1 MGGSIGEHV
10 WRQSYKMSTSKVTN
24 GANLKKCQLLIST
37 STVILARI
45 LQSVNFLI
53 YRYILGNTNTG
64 VCSDIGNTNTSIHP
78 VSYCPIWEEAVLIPD
93 LNACLPARLASFRHL
108 HMWALPRILAE
119 RYHHTVRVQ
128 TCSHAC
134 DLSSTCAHVPAGL
147 LHLHALSLRFHSAR
161 VHTHATCARWLENSP
176 LTIACRASPM
186 PGRCVHACLARLLM
200 SSLSCIPAFSPNV
213 VCVQDSSFCAI
224 LHVINLYKWCK
235 N

>member
-1 MGGSIGEHV
+1 MTAQPALPLHMCPMAYILSADCVSPVADAWPKCAYQQWPGELASRARV
-10 WRQSYKMSTSKVTN
+10 GAVSQSRRMLYCSCTRC
-24 GANLKKCQLLIST
+24 ARLR
-37 STVILARI
+37 LAR
-45 LQSVNFLI
+45 
-53 YRYILGNTNTG
+53 RR
-64 VCSDIGNTNTSIHP
+64 CRAH
-78 VSYCPIWEEAVLIPD
+78 
-93 LNACLPARLASFRHL
+93 ACLPARLASLRHV

-119 RYHHTVRVQ
+119 RYHDTVRVQ

-147 LHLHALSLRFHSAR
+147 LHLHALSLRLHTAR

-213 VCVQDSSFCAI
+213 VCVQDSIFCAI

>member
-24 GANLKKCQLLIST
+24 GANLKKCQLLILCLIST

-93 LNACLPARLASFRHL
+93 LNSHAQTTAPIETVEPLLLARTGMAPGH
-108 HMWALPRILAE
+108 PK
-119 RYHHTVRVQ
+119 Q
-128 TCSHAC
+128 TC
-134 DLSSTCAHVPAGL
+134 PAP
-147 LHLHALSLRFHSAR
+147 AARSCYRSA
-161 VHTHATCARWLENSP
+161 T
-176 LTIACRASPM
+176 
-186 PGRCVHACLARLLM
+186 PGRGCHRPPRPTFSVAVQEHLNQT
-200 SSLSCIPAFSPNV
+200 SSAQDHHKIHFSTTAP
-213 VCVQDSSFCAI
+213 
-224 LHVINLYKWCK
+224 
-235 N
+235 